1 MINLQDHSM
10 QNKVGA
16 SYAFRNNVD
25 ADLSYN
31 INSGDKLSEFG
42 RKSVED
48 FLWLRLTWK
57 F

>member
-1 MINLQDHSM
+1 M